1 MDCEESGNM
10 RLAVSRLFRFRIQAS
25 GADPFVKGSTS
36 GDLSLKGKGGHGSS
50 GIGFGKIQIHNASA
64 FPADKVN
71 VCRRVRIEVD
81 QAVADADRPD
91 LFEVAQQ
98 EKVAVNGSEADV
110 REAVT
115 DAAEDDVSCRMIFPP
130 GQEVPYGLTLPA
142 AADLFFFVCPAL
154 HTECA
159 RIFQVIPD
167 VVVNRNDSCYY
178 YER

>member
-25 GADPFVKGSTS
+25 GADPFVKSRAS
-36 GDLSLKGKGGHGSS
+36 GDLSLKGKGVHGSG
-50 GIGFGKIQIHNASA
+50 GIGFGKVQVHDASA
-64 FPADKVN
+64 FPADKMN
-71 VCRRVRIEVD
+71 VFSRVRIEMD

-110 REAVT
+110 REAVP

-130 GQEVPYGLTLPA
+130 GQEIPDGLTLPA
-142 AADLFFFVCPAL
+142 AADLFFFVCLAL
-154 HTECA
+154 HTDRA
-159 RIFQVIPD
+159 RILQVIPD

-178 YER
+178 YEG